1 MITAAGCDCIS
12 LMSLDCGRCRALH
25 RRERLGGHQRSCKL
39 LVFCLLSTALTSKVS
54 ASPSVSGRRP
64 GDSELNDLAA
74 SNRHSTSDLQ
84 EDGPPQCTANLDQGE
99 AAHPAMSQAGS
110 ANAKFAHFAEH
121 GVSRMFISLSWLRM
135 LSSACNCY

>member
-1 MITAAGCDCIS
+1 MITAAGCDGIP

-25 RRERLGGHQRSCKL
+25 RRERVGSYQRSCKL

-64 GDSELNDLAA
+64 GDSELDDLAA

-84 EDGPPQCTANLDQGE
+84 GTSPPQCSANLDQGE
-99 AAHPAMSQAGS
+99 AAHPAMSQARF
-110 ANAKFAHFAEH
+110 ANANLRTLQSMASAECSFH
-121 GVSRMFISLSWLRM
+121 
-135 LSSACNCY
+135 